1 MNQKESKEKKKRN
14 ALNGDGQMRAFNAF
28 VMIQIVCTFF
38 GALFNAIVHGFSYV
52 VVVSFSVSL
61 IDVIIAAI
69 IIKVR
74 KPRLGAW
81 IMTVFHGFILFPV
94 VVYVSGMPSVMYL
107 LIIIAAI
114 GYISKAEHRIW
125 NLIATLAIY
134 GIMLHFFRMYSSVWT
149 CYSSQEYATMMISFI
164 LVAGATVILETEFL
178 NQYLIVNERIKNQN
192 KAKTEFLARM
202 SHEIRTPINGVIG
215 MNEMILRETTNPEI
229 VKYATNA
236 RSSGKVLLRIVNDI
250 LDIAKVESGK
260 MEVIKSEYRLKD
272 VVGELVALITARAS
286 AKGLF
291 FEWEVDPNLPSR
303 LYGDEMK
310 LIQITANLLT
320 NAVKYTDK
328 GKITLTIGG
337 TVEGDKL
344 ALNVNVKD
352 TGRGIAK
359 ENQAAL
365 FDAFERL
372 DVENNK
378 LIEGTGL
385 GLNITS
391 KLLELMGSELKLDS
405 EIGQGS
411 DFHFTV
417 EQDVINKNPIGE
429 LSAESFEDISAEN
442 NRNKFISPDSKV
454 LVVDDN
460 RMNLEVFE
468 NLLRRTQIDVVKAE
482 RGKECIELCQKETFD
497 LIFLDHMMPGLDGLD
512 TLKIMKS
519 MSCHHLN
526 KSTPVVALTANA
538 ISGAREM
545 YLEHG
550 FSGYLTKPIVSSLLE
565 ELLLDLLPKEKIVE
579 VDEEEEITETIEGE
593 TFNNSEPDISDFPV
607 LEGFDFAYAMRL
619 SGDKEIVLFTLDQFK
634 QNIDEMKQ
642 EIVDAYEN
650 RAEEKSVE
658 LLRIKV
664 HALKGVCFSVGQT
677 SLGELAKLCE
687 FAARDKNIARCEA
700 LIPVLLEE
708 VDKCKEVLAR

>member
-1 MNQKESKEKKKRN
+1 MNHKNSNEKKIREV
-14 ALNGDGQMRAFNAF
+14 LTGDGQMRAFNAF
-28 VMIQIVCTFF
+28 VIIQMVCTFF

-52 VVVSFSVSL
+52 VAISFIVAL

-81 IMTVFHGFILFPV
+81 IMTFFHGFLLFPV
-94 VVYVSGMPSVMYL
+94 VIFVSGMPSVMYL
-107 LIIIAAI
+107 IIIIAAI
-114 GYISKAEHRIW
+114 GYISDSKYRML
-125 NLIATLAIY
+125 NLVTTLGLY
-134 GIMLHFFRMYSSVWT
+134 GIMLRFFRMYSPVWMK
-149 CYSSQEYATMMISFI
+149 YYSQEYATMMISFV
-164 LVAGATVILETEFL
+164 LVSGATVVLETEFL
-178 NQYLIVNERIKNQN
+178 NQYLLINEKMENQN

-215 MNEMILRETTNPEI
+215 MNEMILRETSNPDI
-229 VKYATNA
+229 IKYATNA

-260 MEVIKSEYRLKD
+260 MEVINSEYRLKD

-328 GKITLTIGG
+328 GKITLKIGG
-337 TVEGDKL
+337 IVEGDKVT
-344 ALNVNVKD
+344 LNVSVKD

-391 KLLELMGSELKLDS
+391 KLLSLMGSELKLDS
-405 EIGQGS
+405 DIGKGS
-411 DFHFTV
+411 DFYFSI
-417 EQDVINKNPIGE
+417 EQTVINKNPIGE
-429 LSAESFEDISAEN
+429 LSAESFEEISAEN
-442 NRNKFISPDSKV
+442 NKCKFISPDSKV

-550 FSGYLTKPIVSSLLE
+550 FSGYLTKPIVSSFLE

-579 VDEEEEITETIEGE
+579 VDEEEETDSSESIDY
-593 TFNNSEPDISDFPV
+593 SEPDISDFPV

-619 SGDKEIVLFTLDQFK
+619 SRDKEIVLFTLEQFK
-634 QNIDEMKQ
+634 LSIDEMKQ

-650 RAEEKSVE
+650 RADEKSLE

-708 VDKCKEVLAR
+708 VDKCKEVLR

>member
-1 MNQKESKEKKKRN
+1 MNHKNSNEKKIREV
-14 ALNGDGQMRAFNAF
+14 LTGDGQMRAFNAF
-28 VMIQIVCTFF
+28 VIIQMVCTFF

-52 VVVSFSVSL
+52 VAISFIVAL

-81 IMTVFHGFILFPV
+81 IMTFFHGFLLFPV
-94 VVYVSGMPSVMYL
+94 VIFVSGMPSVMYL
-107 LIIIAAI
+107 IIIIAAI
-114 GYISKAEHRIW
+114 GYISDSKYRML
-125 NLIATLAIY
+125 NLVTTLGLY
-134 GIMLHFFRMYSSVWT
+134 GIMLRFFRMYSPVWMK
-149 CYSSQEYATMMISFI
+149 YYSQEYATMMISFV
-164 LVAGATVILETEFL
+164 LVSGATVVLETEFL
-178 NQYLIVNERIKNQN
+178 NQYLLINEKMENQN

-215 MNEMILRETTNPEI
+215 MNEMILRETSNPDI
-229 VKYATNA
+229 IKYATNA

-260 MEVIKSEYRLKD
+260 MEVINSEYRLKD

-328 GKITLTIGG
+328 GKITLKIGG
-337 TVEGDKL
+337 IVEGDKVT
-344 ALNVNVKD
+344 LNVSVKD

-391 KLLELMGSELKLDS
+391 KLLSLMGSELKLDS
-405 EIGQGS
+405 DIGKGS
-411 DFHFTV
+411 DFYFSI
-417 EQDVINKNPIGE
+417 EQTVINKNPIGE
-429 LSAESFEDISAEN
+429 LSAESFEEISAEN
-442 NRNKFISPDSKV
+442 NKCKFISPDSKV

-550 FSGYLTKPIVSSLLE
+550 FSGYLTKPIVSLFLE

-579 VDEEEEITETIEGE
+579 VDEEEETDSSESIDY
-593 TFNNSEPDISDFPV
+593 SEPDISDFPV

-619 SGDKEIVLFTLDQFK
+619 SRDKEIVLFTLEQFK
-634 QNIDEMKQ
+634 LSIDEMKQ

-650 RAEEKSVE
+650 RADEKSLE

-708 VDKCKEVLAR
+708 VDKCKEVLTR